1 MKETNEPGW
10 ISRLFINIGF
20 LGLLGIIFL
29 GMFAPAFGPM
39 IERKKYQEYA
49 IFEDCEQRVALDMII
64 IYAFLW
70 IIAIISWVGVLAV
83 AIALN

>member
-39 IERKKYQEYA
+39 IE
-49 IFEDCEQRVALDMII
+49 
-64 IYAFLW
+64 
-70 IIAIISWVGVLAV
+70 
-83 AIALN
+83 